1 MVSKAYSHNRK
12 FIERRFIKR
21 MKAEV
26 GELPSDKIALC
37 EQLAKEYNPI
47 PMKAGCFLYK
57 LAYYSNDP
65 DEIKTNLKLFID
77 SDNKIPYTT
86 NSREQIEM
94 QFGIVEANIIISE
107 RSIKFSNYCKEQIKS
122 GKSKIGKEMSELAT
136 AKIIEIVKNDHLF
149 HRKKNKSCPE
159 YYTSRGIYDSAE
171 IERLISEHNKKMVPC
186 TKEKIIS

>member
-1 MVSKAYSHNRK
+1 MVAKAYSHTRK

-47 PMKAGCFLYK
+47 PMRAGCFLYK

-77 SDNKIPYTT
+77 SGNKIPYTT

-94 QFGIVEANIIISE
+94 QFGIVEADTIITE
-107 RSIKFSNYCKEQIKS
+107 RNARMSLQSKAQNEAS
-122 GKSKIGKEMSELAT
+122 KSKIGAEMSILA
-136 AKIIEIVKNDHLF
+136 AKRIKEIVKSDPLF
-149 HRKKNKSCPE
+149 YRRRNKSCPE
-159 YYTSRGIYDSAE
+159 YYTSRGIYD
-171 IERLISEHNKKMVPC
+171 RQH
-186 TKEKIIS
+186 